1 MKISLRQLETVLS
14 KMKYQLLGYSND
26 GKDLVLDI
34 EITKEDPGNG
44 VMTDCVTLKGTKP
57 SVDGEETNGETR
69 MEVEVYPEQDKI
81 EPRASKIES
90 FKITDK
96 NRF

>member
-1 MKISLRQLETVLS
+1 MKVSLKQLESVLS
-14 KMKYQLLGYSND
+14 KMKYQLIGYSND
-26 GKDLVLDI
+26 GKDLVLDV

-44 VMTDCVTLKGTKP
+44 VMTDCITFKATKP
-57 SVDGEETNGETR
+57 LAEEVDSELR

-96 NRF
+96 NKY

>member
-1 MKISLRQLETVLS
+1 MKVSLRQLESVLS
-14 KMKYQLLGYSND
+14 KMKYQLLGYSSD
-26 GKDLVLDI
+26 GKDLVLDVD
-34 EITKEDPGNG
+34 ITKEDPGSG
-44 VMTDCVTLKGTKP
+44 VMIDCITFKAIKP
-57 SVDGEETNGETR
+57 SSSEEVDSELR

-96 NRF
+96 NKY